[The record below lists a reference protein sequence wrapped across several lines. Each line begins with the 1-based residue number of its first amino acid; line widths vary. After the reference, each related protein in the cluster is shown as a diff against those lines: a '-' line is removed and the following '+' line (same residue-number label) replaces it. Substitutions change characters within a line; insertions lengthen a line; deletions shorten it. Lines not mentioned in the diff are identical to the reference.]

1 MRRGHNCICYKVN
14 KNPIC
19 PYRAMNRHEKR
30 ARTMFPQNKTIPFI
44 PEPDG
49 SHQPRPRSFRSF
61 AQPSSQPTPN
71 SNVKALT
78 ADLRTSSP
86 NMYAEFPEHN
96 ASLESAMT
104 SMPSNSSDDGG
115 PKQSNGTSRTH
126 VSPDQHKH
134 HHRQQKHTPGPW
146 SETRWPNPTTNFGLS
161 ADLSTATA
169 TQHTSQPHWNSAQI
183 TAVHTPSA
191 AGTIY
196 TFWKTFL
203 QPRRTYAGNA
213 SDTTRIPLTRR
224 LSSRTSMQTC
234 ESHQAWPHRPK
245 KDQSV

>member
-1 MRRGHNCICYKVN
+1 MAHISQDHDHSDLSHSHPVNQRRT
-14 KNPIC
+14 P
-19 PYRAMNRHEKR
+19 
-30 ARTMFPQNKTIPFI
+30 T
-44 PEPDG
+44 
-49 SHQPRPRSFRSF
+49 SRPC
-61 AQPSSQPTPN
+61 
-71 SNVKALT
+71 VT

-213 SDTTRIPLTRR
+213 SDATRIPLTRR

-234 ESHQAWPHRPK
+234 ESHQA
-245 KDQSV
+245 